1 MMRRPPGSPLSPPTT
16 PFRSPRP
23 AFPAQD
29 PRQPLGVARV
39 GQPLVVPPG
48 GMSRIP
54 PALLDERGQGGGPL
68 AGAPRLAVHAR
79 GDDGDPPRVHAPEL
93 TEDTGHVVGPG
104 QDDSRRYE

>member
-23 AFPAQD
+23 AFPAQE

-68 AGAPRLAVHAR
+68 AGAQRPDVHAR
-79 GDDGDPPRVHAPEL
+79 GDDGDPLRSEEHTSEL
-93 TEDTGHVVGPG
+93 
-104 QDDSRRYE
+104 QSRQYLACRLLLEKKK